1 MTKSMMLRLDS
12 FGRQALT
19 DFTEERHDSAGAA
32 LRTASLY
39 YLADRDSGRPAWQV
53 PKFLHSSPETGTELK
68 IDVDDET
75 WAALDRAARE
85 QGIDPERLAEH
96 ALLYYLA
103 DLDGGKLA
111 ERVGG
116 AVDKR
121 GNAPK

>member
-12 FGRQALT
+12 FGRQALAE
-19 DFTEERHDSAGAA
+19 FTEERDDSAGAV

-39 YLADRDSGRPAWQV
+39 YLADRDSGRPAWRAPEFV
-53 PKFLHSSPETGTELK
+53 RSSAEGTELK

-75 WAALDRAARE
+75 WAALDGEARA
-85 QGIDPERLAEH
+85 QGIDPELLAQH

-111 ERVGG
+111 ERIGG
-116 AVDKR
+116 AVEKR
-121 GNAPK
+121 PNAPK